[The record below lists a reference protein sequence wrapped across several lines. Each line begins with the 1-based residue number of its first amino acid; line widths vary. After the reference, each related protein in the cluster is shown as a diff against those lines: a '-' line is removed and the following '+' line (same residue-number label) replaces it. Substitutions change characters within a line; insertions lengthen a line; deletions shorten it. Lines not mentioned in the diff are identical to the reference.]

1 MSVEYKGKE
10 YRVKK
15 KGRGE
20 TARITLDL
28 SEQGITDISEIRGL
42 KTITDLHVLM
52 LNNNNIVEI
61 NGLET
66 LKNLI
71 QLDLRDNQI
80 TEIKGLDNLV
90 YLEELSL
97 ENNKI
102 EIIKGLDTL
111 ENLHTLN
118 LWGNRITQ
126 VESFQNKEKLSS
138 FLFGG
143 NPLYDRVKNTFGSAN
158 SQNLMQFNQ
167 MSDSERNSRAQIT
180 REERNR
186 KQRLE
191 QKTQKNEDCGGSC
204 CYCELIVGVIFLLI
218 FLLTG
223 INLFKFF

>member
-1 MSVEYKGKE
+1 MKLLSVEYKGRE
-10 YRVKK
+10 FRVKK
-15 KGRGE
+15 RGGLLTLNLSNKGIKDITEIKGLE
-20 TARITLDL
+20 TMT
-28 SEQGITDISEIRGL
+28 E
-42 KTITDLHVLM
+42 LHVLK

-111 ENLHTLN
+111 DNLHTLN

-126 VESFQNKEKLSS
+126 VESFQNKEKLSY
-138 FLFGG
+138 FLFSG
-143 NPLYDRVKNTFGSAN
+143 NPLYDQVENTFGSAN
-158 SQNLMQFNQ
+158 SQNLMQFIQ

-186 KQRLE
+186 KQRLV
-191 QKTQKNEDCGGSC
+191 QKSGSSDRGLC
-204 CYCELIVGVIFLLI
+204 CICEIIVGIIALL
-218 FLLTG
+218 FYLLTG
-223 INLFKFF
+223 IKLF